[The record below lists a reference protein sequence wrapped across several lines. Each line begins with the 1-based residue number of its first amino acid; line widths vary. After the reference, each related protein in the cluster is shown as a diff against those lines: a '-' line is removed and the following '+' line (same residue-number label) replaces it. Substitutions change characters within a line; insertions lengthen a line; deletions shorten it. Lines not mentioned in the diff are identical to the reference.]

1 MPAGRPTLLTPEVIR
16 EFQRLLPTV
25 LYVETVADYLAL
37 DRTTIRKW
45 IRRGAKEAKRVQRP
59 RSNPKP
65 SEALYL
71 EFFLAYKKG
80 LAEGQIYDLSIIK
93 KASEKQWP
101 AAAWRL
107 ERRFPHLYGSDRR
120 EIQEI
125 KKQLAQLEANRVSGN
140 QRSAKQARQAG

>member
-1 MPAGRPTLLTPEVIR
+1 MPAGRPTELTPEVIR

-25 LYVETVADYLAL
+25 LYLETVADYLAL

-45 IRRGAKEAKRVQRP
+45 IRRGAKEAKRIQRP
-59 RSNPKP
+59 RSKPKP
-65 SEALYL
+65 KEALYL
-71 EFFLAYKKG
+71 EFFLTYKKG
-80 LAEGQIYDLSIIK
+80 LAEGQIYDLGIIK
-93 KASEKQWP
+93 KASEKQWT

-125 KKQLAQLEANRVSGN
+125 KKQLAQLEAKSVSGTK
-140 QRSAKQARQAG
+140 RSAKQARQVG